1 MIKELSILE
10 VEHIRKA
17 YKEKVVLEDISLT
30 VKEGE
35 IVGLLGPNG
44 AGKTTTFRCLL
55 GFLKPDEGSIK
66 LNGEDIT
73 ALPVYERAKKGISF
87 LPQEPSIF
95 RDLTVWENI
104 VMFLEFQTSDP
115 IEIKEKAETLLKD
128 FGIYDLKNQKAFTLS
143 GGERRR
149 LEIARSLIIN
159 PSFLLL
165 DEPFAGV
172 DPVSVKDI
180 NHLIKELV
188 KRDIGVIL
196 TDHNVRETLRI
207 TDRAYIIAHGK
218 VIAEGTPQEIV
229 QDETVRKI
237 FLGEDFTL

>member
-1 MIKELSILE
+1 MNQNLSTLE

-17 YKEKVVLEDISLT
+17 YKEKVVLHDISLF

-55 GFLKPDEGSIK
+55 GFIKPDDGKIK

-73 ALPVYERAKKGISF
+73 NLPVYERAKRGISF
-87 LPQEPSIF
+87 LPQESSIF
-95 RDLTVWENI
+95 RELTVWENI
-104 VMFLEFQTSDP
+104 VMFLEFQLSDP
-115 IEIKEKAETLLKD
+115 IEIQEKAKQLLED
-128 FGIYDLKNQKAFTLS
+128 FGIYYLKDQKAFTLS

-172 DPVSVKDI
+172 DPVSVKEI
-180 NHLIKELV
+180 NNLIKELV

-218 VIAEGTPQEIV
+218 VIAEGTPEEIV
-229 QDETVRKI
+229 QDKTVRKI
-237 FLGEDFTL
+237 FLGEDFQL

>member
-1 MIKELSILE
+1 MNQKLSTLE
-10 VEHIRKA
+10 VEHIKKA
-17 YKEKVVLEDISLT
+17 YKEKVVLHDISLY

-55 GFLKPDEGSIK
+55 GFIKPDDGKIK

-73 ALPVYERAKKGISF
+73 DLPVYERARKGISF
-87 LPQEPSIF
+87 LPQESSIF
-95 RDLTVWENI
+95 RELTVWENI
-104 VMFLEFQTSDP
+104 VMFLEFQLSDP
-115 IEIKEKAETLLKD
+115 IEIQEKAKQLLED
-128 FGIYDLKNQKAFTLS
+128 FGIYHLKDQKAFTLS

-172 DPVSVKDI
+172 DPVSVKEI
-180 NHLIKELV
+180 NNLIKELI

-218 VIAEGTPQEIV
+218 VIAEGTPEEIV

-237 FLGEDFTL
+237 FLGEDFQL

>member
-1 MIKELSILE
+1 MLE
-10 VEHIRKA
+10 VINIRKK
-17 YKEKVVLEDISLT
+17 YKEKVAIDGISMY

-55 GFLKPDEGSIK
+55 GFIKPDEGKIK
-66 LNGEDIT
+66 LNEEDIT
-73 ALPVYERAKKGISF
+73 DLPVYERARKGISF
-87 LPQEPSIF
+87 LPQESSIF
-95 RDLTVWENI
+95 KSLTVWENI
-104 VMFLEFQTSDP
+104 VMFLEFIREDP
-115 IEIKEKAETLLKD
+115 VEIETRARELLEE
-128 FGIYDLKNQKAFTLS
+128 FGIYHLKDQKAGTLS

-180 NHLIKELV
+180 NHLIKDLV
-188 KRDIGVIL
+188 KRNIGVIL
-196 TDHNVRETLRI
+196 TDHNVRETLKI
-207 TDRAYIIAHGK
+207 TDRAYIIARGK
-218 VIAEGTPQEIV
+218 VIAEGKPEEIV
-229 QDETVRKI
+229 ENKTVREV
-237 FLGEDFTL
+237 FLGEDFSLS

>member
-55 GFLKPDEGSIK
+55 GFLKPDKGSIK

>member
-1 MIKELSILE
+1 MIKELSVLE
-10 VEHIRKA
+10 VEHIKKA

-73 ALPVYERAKKGISF
+73 NLPVYERAKKGISF

-104 VMFLEFQTSDP
+104 VMFLEFRVSDP
-115 IEIKEKAETLLKD
+115 VEIKEKAEMLLKD
-128 FGIYDLKNQKAFTLS
+128 FGIYNLRNQKASTLS

-229 QDETVRKI
+229 QDETVRRI

>member
-1 MIKELSILE
+1 MIKELSTLE
-10 VEHIRKA
+10 VRHIKKA
-17 YKEKVVLEDISLT
+17 YRDKVVLHDISLY

-55 GFLKPDEGSIK
+55 GFIKPDDGKIL
-66 LNGEDIT
+66 LNREDIT
-73 ALPVYERAKKGISF
+73 DLPVYERAKKGISF
-87 LPQEPSIF
+87 LPQESSIF

-104 VMFLEFQTSDP
+104 VMFLEFQISDP
-115 IEIKEKAETLLKD
+115 IEIREKARQLLED
-128 FGIYDLKNQKAFTLS
+128 FGIYHLKDQKAYTLS

-180 NHLIKELV
+180 NHLITGLV

-218 VIAEGTPQEIV
+218 VIAEGTPEEIV
-229 QDETVRKI
+229 QDSTVRKI
-237 FLGEDFTL
+237 FLGEDFQL